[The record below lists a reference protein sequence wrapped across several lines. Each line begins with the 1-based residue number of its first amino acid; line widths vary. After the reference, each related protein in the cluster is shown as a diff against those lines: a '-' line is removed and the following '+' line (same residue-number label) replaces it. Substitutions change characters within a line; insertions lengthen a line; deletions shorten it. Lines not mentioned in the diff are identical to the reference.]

1 MRKVEVSVLKPW
13 IAKKLVELMGFED
26 DVLIE
31 YVGGMLEDPNN
42 IVRYTSSRFP
52 EPPADS
58 VGVDCGRQ
66 EDASPPDWVLGG
78 QDPDVHERSLG
89 APPLC
94 PVEPSPRTRR
104 VAGGEEEG
112 AQGA

>member
-42 IVRYTSSRFP
+42 IVR
-52 EPPADS
+52 
-58 VGVDCGRQ
+58 
-66 EDASPPDWVLGG
+66 
-78 QDPDVHERSLG
+78 
-89 APPLC
+89 
-94 PVEPSPRTRR
+94 
-104 VAGGEEEG
+104 
-112 AQGA
+112 